1 MAHRLIDK
9 WKGSRVRRWS
19 ASTFPQRKNQKWK
32 SYYSQKLD
40 VRVPPFWLTQQKNI
54 MAIYESA
61 VSRESSLSSSS
72 SSSSLLAKV
81 MDFMLGGPMH
91 RATVTMMALIFG
103 SRSADP
109 YARMMMPLRNNKS
122 TAVSTTMSMRTI
134 TFWVCFVA
142 VALAYSKRT
151 ISVDVWKSILKRPT
165 TPTKKKNHHRNS
177 NHHSNSDESFEE
189 TIVAV
194 YALCRKL
201 VRYAVD
207 ALEKAKQQQQRNRGG
222 AEPPPQQDV
231 HEHDL
236 SPAQHRGSCHC
247 GAVKFVVFA
256 AKTLYVESMTST
268 TTDPQCR
275 RILPYE
281 YARINNTSLTWDE
294 GHVQSYDSRYFFC
307 PSCGVHLAHAV
318 VTTSSTNNNVA
329 ADEMI
334 QLFINVD
341 CLDGSSYILR
351 PVSSRPQEAI
361 STNSFGGRRPLDV
374 PLTVPVPVVADHR
387 HHATLVSECASTIA
401 GTQQRQQLPPP
412 RHSPSS
418 PSVSAL
424 DDDLEYMSTTADNND
439 VRSINLLG
447 TPTTTTTAS
456 VTSGQTTEELAVT
469 AYRLRKALLAH
480 TAASSSTA
488 TTATATTKTSSSV
501 SPLVVAAAAAPCSQT
516 EGDDD
521 DDDDKNDDD
530 DDDDDDNPG
539 SHPDAASSPTTHES
553 SRSPKAASVPIYHS
567 RGEPAAAEESLS
579 ITSDAEKLRRY
590 LGKHNS
596 GG

>member
-1 MAHRLIDK
+1 
-9 WKGSRVRRWS
+9 
-19 ASTFPQRKNQKWK
+19 
-32 SYYSQKLD
+32 
-40 VRVPPFWLTQQKNI
+40 
-54 MAIYESA
+54 
-61 VSRESSLSSSS
+61 
-72 SSSSLLAKV
+72 

-91 RATVTMMALIFG
+91 RATVTMLALIFG
-103 SRSADP
+103 ARTADRP
-109 YARMMMPLRNNKS
+109 YARMMMPPLRNKS
-122 TAVSTTMSMRTI
+122 TAVSTTISMRTI

-165 TPTKKKNHHRNS
+165 TPTKNNKHRN
-177 NHHSNSDESFEE
+177 NSDESLQV
-189 TIVAV
+189 TIEAV

-201 VRYAVD
+201 VRYAID

-222 AEPPPQQDV
+222 GAEPPPQQDA
-231 HEHDL
+231 HDDL

-256 AKTLYVESMTST
+256 AKTLYVESMTTST
-268 TTDPQCR
+268 TSTDPQQCR

-318 VTTSSTNNNVA
+318 TTSSTNNNA
-329 ADEMI
+329 ADEI

-351 PVSSRPQEAI
+351 PVSSRPQEATT
-361 STNSFGGRRPLDV
+361 TNSFGDRRPLDV
-374 PLTVPVPVVADHR
+374 PFTVPVPHQ
-387 HHATLVSECASTIA
+387 ATLVSERASTIA

-447 TPTTTTTAS
+447 TTTTAAS
-456 VTSGQTTEELAVT
+456 VASGQTTEELAVT

-480 TAASSSTA
+480 TATSSSTA
-488 TTATATTKTSSSV
+488 TTATTTKTSSSV
-501 SPLVVAAAAAPCSQT
+501 SPRVVTAAAAPCSQT

-521 DDDDKNDDD
+521 VDDDNKNDDD
-530 DDDDDDNPG
+530 DDNDDDNP
-539 SHPDAASSPTTHES
+539 SNQPDAASSPTTHES
-553 SRSPKAASVPIYHS
+553 SKRSPKASVPIYH
-567 RGEPAAAEESLS
+567 RDEPAAAEEEESLVS

-590 LGKHNS
+590 LGKHN
-596 GG
+596 GGG